1 MAQSKNTKRA
11 LLASILSVVLC
22 CAMLIGSTF
31 AWFTDSVET
40 GKNTITAGNLDVD
53 LQYAEVA
60 EGTDLTTL
68 GDDAWTSVQGKEDL
82 FSEDLW
88 EPGHVEVV
96 YLRIQNLGTLALD
109 YNLRVYAFEETLG
122 TNKDGESFKL
132 SDYLKFAV
140 VQDVAAAYADRAAA
154 VAAAGAGIVL
164 GGNSQPSGEALPAGE
179 DGVRYLALVVWMPS
193 TVGNEANYLTG
204 TTPPSVEL
212 GVRLEATQAMSES
225 DSFGPDYDE
234 FADGTPDHPE
244 FGKPIETV
252 ETKAD
257 ALNTTVVDT
266 TETVKGETTV
276 NLGGIVVTYPDGAV
290 LDANSQ
296 KDAGDN
302 TADATQG
309 LVYTGNTTDKAI
321 TVEGNNVLG
330 VYELT
335 LPVADTN
342 DTLLKIVKNI
352 GANQTV
358 VKVYHNETALTE
370 STGGEPDGTGITGDQ
385 GYYAY
390 DVRTGNLTLWV
401 LHASEIS
408 VEFKS
413 LFAGGAGTETDPFQI
428 ASCAQLANIYLQGFE
443 KPYYYKL
450 TQDIEV
456 ANVYTVSNT
465 YPVVTPYLKNAVLDG
480 DNHTITISGEKSFN
494 LFYFVQDATIKNLKV
509 ANIDNALTVWCCD
522 STFDNVDVSGDYME
536 VGNNTGAYV
545 IYATQDEKNGN
556 VGTIRFTDCNANVK
570 MVGGGAYN
578 NYNAVFVGYAF
589 GVNGGTYTTNLVFT
603 NCTNEGS
610 LVCGKASMF
619 LGNVPNPTACVVN
632 LTVNNCRNNG
642 LIQSTYMG
650 SEWTAYS
657 HFISS
662 NAQAAQNTLVLDDT
676 TYDNLLAEAVSMGD
690 GFVHGPNDASLELKL
705 NEDNT
710 FTITKSE
717 NANASYYTVTVS
729 TYSRITN
736 DGGTCVISVS
746 EKISAAEE
754 MTTKVQLLG
763 FVDQDYLD
771 QNSHTLSTIAFTNE
785 GTAGIN
791 QIATVGD
798 NSYYFMN
805 VPGYN
810 TQGKVFNSSAAVSA
824 YDADG
829 NLLASAPLSK

>member
-154 VAAAGAGIVL
+154 VAAAGAGIAL

-342 DTLLKIVKNI
+342 DALVKIVKNI

-390 DVRTGNLTLWV
+390 DAQTGNLTLWV

-413 LFAGGAGTETDPFQI
+413 LFAGGTGTETDPYLIKNETQFN
-428 ASCAQLANIYLQGFE
+428 NIDLVDGSV
-443 KPYYYKL
+443 KTYYKL
-450 TQDIEV
+450 TGDFSVSPRYLAMDFFKV
-456 ANVYTVSNT
+456 ANQR
-465 YPVVTPYLKNAVLDG
+465 LQNAVLDG
-480 DNHTITISGEKSFN
+480 NNHTITVPEGN
-494 LFYFVQDATIKNLKV
+494 LFYITRNAVIKNLKV
-509 ANIDNALTVWCCD
+509 KDITDALVVICYD
-522 STFDNVDVSGDYME
+522 ATFDNVDVSSDYME
-536 VGNNTGAYV
+536 VSNNTGAYA
-545 IYATQDEKNGN
+545 IYAWQDSSNA
-556 VGTIRFTDCNANVK
+556 VTITFTDCDANVK

-578 NYNAVFVGYAF
+578 NYNAVFVGYAR
-589 GVNGGTYTTNLVFT
+589 GVNGGTYTSNLVFT

>member
-140 VQDVAAAYADRAAA
+140 VQDVAAAYEDRAAA
-154 VAAAGAGIVL
+154 VAAAGAGIAL
-164 GGNSQPSGEALPAGE
+164 GGNSYASGEALPAGE

-342 DTLLKIVKNI
+342 DALVKIVKNI

-390 DVRTGNLTLWV
+390 DAQTGNLTLWV

-413 LFAGGAGTETDPFQI
+413 LFAGGTGTETDPYLIKNETQFN
-428 ASCAQLANIYLQGFE
+428 NIDLVDGSV
-443 KPYYYKL
+443 KTYYKL
-450 TQDIEV
+450 TGDFSVSPRYLAMDFFKV
-456 ANVYTVSNT
+456 ANQR
-465 YPVVTPYLKNAVLDG
+465 LQNAVLDG
-480 DNHTITISGEKSFN
+480 NNHTITVPEGN
-494 LFYFVQDATIKNLKV
+494 LFYITRNAVIKNLKV
-509 ANIDNALTVWCCD
+509 KDITDALVVICYD
-522 STFDNVDVSGDYME
+522 ATFDNVDVSSDYME
-536 VGNNTGAYV
+536 VSNNTGAYA
-545 IYATQDEKNGN
+545 IYAWQDSSNA
-556 VGTIRFTDCNANVK
+556 VTITFTDCDANVK

-578 NYNAVFVGYAF
+578 NYNAVFVGYAR

>member
-154 VAAAGAGIVL
+154 VAAAGAGIAL

-193 TVGNEANYLTG
+193 TVGNEANYLTS

-244 FGKPIETV
+244 FGKPIEAV

-342 DTLLKIVKNI
+342 DALVKIVKNI

-390 DVRTGNLTLWV
+390 DAQTGNLTLWV

-413 LFAGGAGTETDPFQI
+413 LFAGGTGTETDPYLIKNETQFN
-428 ASCAQLANIYLQGFE
+428 NIDLVDGSV
-443 KPYYYKL
+443 KTYYKL
-450 TQDIEV
+450 TGDFSVSPRYLAMDFFKV
-456 ANVYTVSNT
+456 ANQR
-465 YPVVTPYLKNAVLDG
+465 LQNAVLDG
-480 DNHTITISGEKSFN
+480 NNHTITVPEGN
-494 LFYFVQDATIKNLKV
+494 LFYITRNAVIKNLKV
-509 ANIDNALTVWCCD
+509 KDITDALVVICYD
-522 STFDNVDVSGDYME
+522 ATFDNVDVSSDYME
-536 VGNNTGAYV
+536 VSNNTGAYA
-545 IYATQDEKNGN
+545 IYAWQDSSNA
-556 VGTIRFTDCNANVK
+556 VTITFTDCDANVK

-578 NYNAVFVGYAF
+578 NYNAVFVGYAR

>member
-154 VAAAGAGIVL
+154 VAAAGAGIAL

-244 FGKPIETV
+244 FGKPIEAV

-342 DTLLKIVKNI
+342 DALVKIVKNI

-390 DVRTGNLTLWV
+390 DAQTGNLTLWV

-413 LFAGGAGTETDPFQI
+413 LFAGGTGTETDPYLIKNETQFN
-428 ASCAQLANIYLQGFE
+428 NIDLVDGSV
-443 KPYYYKL
+443 KTYYKL
-450 TQDIEV
+450 TGDFSVSPRYLAMDFFKV
-456 ANVYTVSNT
+456 ANQR
-465 YPVVTPYLKNAVLDG
+465 LQNAVLDG
-480 DNHTITISGEKSFN
+480 NNHTITVPEGN
-494 LFYFVQDATIKNLKV
+494 LFYITRNAVIKNLKV
-509 ANIDNALTVWCCD
+509 KDITDALVVICYD
-522 STFDNVDVSGDYME
+522 ATFDNVDVSSDYME
-536 VGNNTGAYV
+536 VSNNTGAYA
-545 IYATQDEKNGN
+545 IYAWQDSSNA
-556 VGTIRFTDCNANVK
+556 VTITFTDCDANVK

-578 NYNAVFVGYAF
+578 NYNAVFVGYAR

>member
-154 VAAAGAGIVL
+154 VAAAGAGIAL

-342 DTLLKIVKNI
+342 DALVKIVKNI

-390 DVRTGNLTLWV
+390 DAQTGNLTLWV

-413 LFAGGAGTETDPFQI
+413 LFAGGTGTETDPYLIKNETQFN
-428 ASCAQLANIYLQGFE
+428 NIDLVDGSV
-443 KPYYYKL
+443 KTYYKL
-450 TQDIEV
+450 TGDFSVSPRYLAMDFFKV
-456 ANVYTVSNT
+456 ANQR
-465 YPVVTPYLKNAVLDG
+465 LQNAVLDG
-480 DNHTITISGEKSFN
+480 NNHTITVPEGN
-494 LFYFVQDATIKNLKV
+494 LFYITRNAVIKNLKV
-509 ANIDNALTVWCCD
+509 KDITDALVVICYD
-522 STFDNVDVSGDYME
+522 ATFDNVDVSSDYME
-536 VGNNTGAYV
+536 VSNNTGAYA
-545 IYATQDEKNGN
+545 IYAWQDSSNA
-556 VGTIRFTDCNANVK
+556 VTITFTDCDANVK

-578 NYNAVFVGYAF
+578 NYNAVFVGYAR

>member
-154 VAAAGAGIVL
+154 VAAAGAGIAL

-342 DTLLKIVKNI
+342 GALVKIVKNI

-358 VKVYHNETALTE
+358 VKVYHNETAVTE

-390 DVRTGNLTLWV
+390 DAQTGNLTLWV

-413 LFAGGAGTETDPFQI
+413 LFAGGTGTETDPYLIKNETQFN
-428 ASCAQLANIYLQGFE
+428 NIDLVDGSV
-443 KPYYYKL
+443 KTYYKL
-450 TQDIEV
+450 TGDFSVSPRYLAMDFFKV
-456 ANVYTVSNT
+456 ANQR
-465 YPVVTPYLKNAVLDG
+465 LQNAVLDG
-480 DNHTITISGEKSFN
+480 NNHTITVPEGN
-494 LFYFVQDATIKNLKV
+494 LFYITRNAVIKNLKV
-509 ANIDNALTVWCCD
+509 KDITDALVVICYD
-522 STFDNVDVSGDYME
+522 ATFDNVDVSSDYME
-536 VGNNTGAYV
+536 VSNNTGAYA
-545 IYATQDEKNGN
+545 IYAWQDSSNA
-556 VGTIRFTDCNANVK
+556 VTITFTDCDANVK

-578 NYNAVFVGYAF
+578 NYNAVFVGYAR

>member
-1 MAQSKNTKRA
+1 M
-11 LLASILSVVLC
+11 
-22 CAMLIGSTF
+22 
-31 AWFTDSVET
+31 
-40 GKNTITAGNLDVD
+40 
-53 LQYAEVA
+53 
-60 EGTDLTTL
+60 
-68 GDDAWTSVQGKEDL
+68 
-82 FSEDLW
+82 
-88 EPGHVEVV
+88 
-96 YLRIQNLGTLALD
+96 
-109 YNLRVYAFEETLG
+109 ETL
-122 TNKDGESFKL
+122 
-132 SDYLKFAV
+132 
-140 VQDVAAAYADRAAA
+140 
-154 VAAAGAGIVL
+154 
-164 GGNSQPSGEALPAGE
+164 
-179 DGVRYLALVVWMPS
+179 
-193 TVGNEANYLTG
+193 
-204 TTPPSVEL
+204 
-212 GVRLEATQAMSES
+212 
-225 DSFGPDYDE
+225 
-234 FADGTPDHPE
+234 
-244 FGKPIETV
+244 
-252 ETKAD
+252 
-257 ALNTTVVDT
+257 
-266 TETVKGETTV
+266 
-276 NLGGIVVTYPDGAV
+276 
-290 LDANSQ
+290 
-296 KDAGDN
+296 
-302 TADATQG
+302 
-309 LVYTGNTTDKAI
+309 
-321 TVEGNNVLG
+321 
-330 VYELT
+330 
-335 LPVADTN
+335 
-342 DTLLKIVKNI
+342 
-352 GANQTV
+352 
-358 VKVYHNETALTE
+358 
-370 STGGEPDGTGITGDQ
+370 
-385 GYYAY
+385 
-390 DVRTGNLTLWV
+390 
-401 LHASEIS
+401 
-408 VEFKS
+408 
-413 LFAGGAGTETDPFQI
+413 
-428 ASCAQLANIYLQGFE
+428 
-443 KPYYYKL
+443 
-450 TQDIEV
+450 
-456 ANVYTVSNT
+456 
-465 YPVVTPYLKNAVLDG
+465 
-480 DNHTITISGEKSFN
+480 
-494 LFYFVQDATIKNLKV
+494 
-509 ANIDNALTVWCCD
+509 
-522 STFDNVDVSGDYME
+522 
-536 VGNNTGAYV
+536 
-545 IYATQDEKNGN
+545 
-556 VGTIRFTDCNANVK
+556 GTIRFTDCNANVK

>member
-154 VAAAGAGIVL
+154 VAAAGAGIAL

-342 DTLLKIVKNI
+342 DALVKIVKNI

-390 DVRTGNLTLWV
+390 DAQTGNLTLWV

-413 LFAGGAGTETDPFQI
+413 LFAGGTGTETDPYLIKNETQFN
-428 ASCAQLANIYLQGFE
+428 NIDLVDGSV
-443 KPYYYKL
+443 KTYYKL
-450 TQDIEV
+450 TGDFSVSPRYLAMDFFKV
-456 ANVYTVSNT
+456 ANQR
-465 YPVVTPYLKNAVLDG
+465 LQNAVLDG
-480 DNHTITISGEKSFN
+480 NNHTITVPEGN
-494 LFYFVQDATIKNLKV
+494 LFYITRNAVIKNLKV
-509 ANIDNALTVWCCD
+509 KDITDALVVICYD
-522 STFDNVDVSGDYME
+522 ATFDNVDVSSDYME
-536 VGNNTGAYV
+536 VSNNTGAYA
-545 IYATQDEKNGN
+545 IYAWQDSSNA
-556 VGTIRFTDCNANVK
+556 VTITFTDCDANVK

-578 NYNAVFVGYAF
+578 NYNAVFVGYAR

-690 GFVHGPNDASLELKL
+690 GFVHGPNDASLEMKL

>member
-154 VAAAGAGIVL
+154 VAAAGAGIAL

-342 DTLLKIVKNI
+342 GALVKIVKNI

-390 DVRTGNLTLWV
+390 DAQTGNLTLWV

-413 LFAGGAGTETDPFQI
+413 LFAGGTGTETDPYLIKNETQFN
-428 ASCAQLANIYLQGFE
+428 NIDLVDGSV
-443 KPYYYKL
+443 KTYYKL
-450 TQDIEV
+450 TGDFSVSPRYLAMDFFKV
-456 ANVYTVSNT
+456 ANQR
-465 YPVVTPYLKNAVLDG
+465 LQNAVLDG
-480 DNHTITISGEKSFN
+480 NNHTITVPEGN
-494 LFYFVQDATIKNLKV
+494 LFYITRNAVIKNLKV
-509 ANIDNALTVWCCD
+509 KDITDALVVICYD
-522 STFDNVDVSGDYME
+522 ATFDNVDVSSDYME
-536 VGNNTGAYV
+536 VSNNTGAYA
-545 IYATQDEKNGN
+545 IYAWQDSSNA
-556 VGTIRFTDCNANVK
+556 VTITFTDCDANVK

-578 NYNAVFVGYAF
+578 NYNAVFVGYAR